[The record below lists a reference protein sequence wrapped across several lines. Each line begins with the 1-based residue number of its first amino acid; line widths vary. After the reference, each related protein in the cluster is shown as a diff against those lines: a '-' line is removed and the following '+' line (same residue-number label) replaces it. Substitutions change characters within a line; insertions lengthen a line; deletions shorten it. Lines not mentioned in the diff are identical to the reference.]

1 MKHILNRKQLALVLF
16 CGAISLFLLLLSY
29 KTVLVFTDLTPAQ
42 ENVFSFLEGKTG
54 LSPAFTV
61 GEASHL
67 EDVKK
72 VMKYADYVF
81 FILLLAATI
90 IITYHR
96 KNADFV
102 VRLLKYGGKTTVM
115 AMLFLGILSVFF
127 FDPVF
132 TLFHAI
138 FFPQGNWTFAP
149 DSAIIQTFPLDFF
162 MIISRNIFLVTLFL
176 GILFILSEYFYR
188 YVLRHRN

>member
-1 MKHILNRKQLALVLF
+1 MKYALNRKLAVILC

-42 ENVFSFLEGKTG
+42 EKVFDFLEEQQELPPEYTE
-54 LSPAFTV
+54 S
-61 GEASHL
+61 EISHL

-81 FILLLAATI
+81 FVLLLTVTVI
-90 IITYHR
+90 ISYHR
-96 KNADFV
+96 KNTDLV
-102 VRLLKYGGKTTVM
+102 VRLLKYGGKITVVVI
-115 AMLFLGILSVFF
+115 AIFGILSVFF

-132 TLFHAI
+132 TLFHSL

-149 DSAIIQTFPLDFF
+149 DSVIIQTFPLDFF
-162 MIISRNIFLVTLFL
+162 MSISRNIFLLTLFL
-176 GILFILSEYFYR
+176 GILFILSEYFYN